1 MYFNVNFSVF
11 FKLIKVLLL
20 VGKLCMYQNVRYN
33 NKEINICV
41 DGNSVIFCD
50 TGEVG
55 RIVPATPI
63 ES

>member
-1 MYFNVNFSVF
+1 
-11 FKLIKVLLL
+11 
-20 VGKLCMYQNVRYN
+20 MYQNVRYN